1 LLDGPVFVAEVWVNG
16 PSRLRVHVLAG
27 ELSMADDKKVRIWD
41 LPVRLFHWTLV
52 VLLVVSYCSGQA
64 GGDWMKLHFF
74 SGCTILILL
83 LFRIIWGFVGSTTAR
98 FSHFVTGPGAWF
110 VYLKSFVTGRKTY
123 DVGHNPVGGIMV
135 VVLIFAVLAQAVA
148 GLFSADTDMG
158 TVNGPLANTI
168 PDKWVDRATAF
179 HEFWVN
185 VIIGLAVLH
194 ILAAVTYLVLKRQ
207 NLIGAMFTGRKPL
220 AHVAEPGQPA
230 PSLSF
235 GSAWIAI
242 SLLLVFAATVYLC
255 IWPGWRAA
263 VALLG
268 G

>member
-1 LLDGPVFVAEVWVNG
+1 
-16 PSRLRVHVLAG
+16 
-27 ELSMADDKKVRIWD
+27 MADDKKVRVWD
-41 LPVRLFHWTLV
+41 VPVRLFHWTLV
-52 VLLVVSYCSGQA
+52 VLLVVSYCTAQA
-64 GGDWMKLHFF
+64 GGDWMKLHFW
-74 SGCTILILL
+74 SGYTILTLL
-83 LFRIIWGFVGSTTAR
+83 LFRIAWGFVGSTTAR

-158 TVNGPLANTI
+158 IVNGPLANTI
-168 PDKWVDRATAF
+168 PDKWVNRATAF

-185 VIIGLAVLH
+185 VIICLAALH

-220 AHVAEPGQPA
+220 EHVAEAGKPA
-230 PSLSF
+230 PTLTF
-235 GSAWIAI
+235 APGGLAI
-242 SLLLVFAATVYLC
+242 SLLIAAAAIVYFC
-255 IWPGWRAA
+255 VR
-263 VALLG
+263 
-268 G
+268 